1 MYKYPIFN
9 FSQYIIHHLEHFSS
23 YKQIKVIDFF
33 IINIDTIFWSS
44 LCGILSFFFI
54 FIIVYFSTYKVPN
67 KLQASFELLYE
78 MISTNVKNIICK
90 NDYGFVISLALTIFI
105 WISSMNLLDLLPVDF
120 FSNIV
125 FFLTGKYI
133 HQRIV
138 PTSDLNCTLGISL
151 GVLSI
156 IIYYNIKNKSFIGY
170 LYELLSFPLGIW
182 FLPFNFLLNIVELIS
197 KIISLGMRLF
207 GNMYASELVFL
218 LIALLS
224 LSSNFLFCILQ
235 ILIGSIWA
243 IFHVLIIFLQ
253 AFIFMMLTI
262 VYINQ
267 AHELH

>member
-33 IINIDTIFWSS
+33 IINIDTIFWS
-44 LCGILSFFFI
+44 LFCGIFSCFLM
-54 FIIVYFSTYKVPN
+54 FIIAYFSTYKIPN
-67 KLQASFELLYE
+67 KFQVSFELLYE
-78 MISTNVKNIICK
+78 MISSNVKNIIYK
-90 NDYGFVISLALTIFI
+90 NDYRFIISLALTIFI
-105 WISSMNLLDLLPVDF
+105 WISSMNLLDIFPLDF
-120 FSNIV
+120 FSNII

-151 GVLSI
+151 GVLVI

-170 LYELLSFPLGIW
+170 LYELISFPLGIW
-182 FLPFNFLLNIVELIS
+182 FLPFNFLLNIIELIS
-197 KIISLGMRLF
+197 KIVSLGMRLF
-207 GNMYASELVFL
+207 GNMYAGELVFS

-224 LSSNFLFCILQ
+224 LSSNYLFCILQ
-235 ILIGSIWA
+235 ILVGSIWS
-243 IFHVLIIFLQ
+243 IFHILIVFLQ